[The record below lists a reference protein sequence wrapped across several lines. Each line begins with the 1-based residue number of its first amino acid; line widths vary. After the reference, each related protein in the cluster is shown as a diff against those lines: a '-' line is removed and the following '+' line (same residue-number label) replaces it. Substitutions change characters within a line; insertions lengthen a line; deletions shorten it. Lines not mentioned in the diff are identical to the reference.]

1 MKKII
6 FVCVAAFISATSAL
20 AAPVSLVT
28 DKVLKVFHDAF
39 PEVKQPVWYNFEG
52 YYEVYFTNTDN
63 TSCRIDYNPD
73 GVVLSTIRY
82 YGSQNLSP
90 AIRAKVNEKFPGKK
104 IFGITEV
111 SNSETVSYHIVLED
125 DKSWLTVQSDATGN
139 ISVEKKLVK
148 AEQ

>member
-6 FVCVAAFISATSAL
+6 FVCLAAFISATSAF
-20 AAPVSLVT
+20 AAPKFIVT
-28 DKVLKVFHDAF
+28 EKVLKVFHDAF
-39 PEVKQPVWYNFEG
+39 PEVKQPTWYNFDG
-52 YYEVYFTNTDN
+52 YFEVYFTNPDN

-82 YGSQNLSP
+82 YMAQNLPP
-90 AIRAKVNEKFPGKK
+90 AIRAKVNEKYPAKK

-111 SNSETVSYHIVLED
+111 SNNDTVVYHIVLED

-139 ISVEKKLVK
+139 ISVEKKLMK
-148 AEQ
+148 SE